1 VIAGDVS
8 VVDPDSREETVMG
21 VSAKDKPA
29 FLPES
34 QKKQVRMACLMLS
47 LSHRL

>member
-8 VVDPDSREETVMG
+8 VVDPYSREETVMG

-34 QKKQVRMACLMLS
+34 QKKVRMACLMLS